1 MKYFK
6 FCSALVSCYQR
17 MPVSLFQ
24 VLNGMAVEILTRN
37 WYFKTVTAISAELL
51 VNSTCTSVSGLYIMF
66 LLKLKMHQIIYFL
79 KSVRELN
86 CPLRDSNV
94 KQLEKYL
101 AENSIPQKNSISQ
114 NKRQG
119 SGNWL
124 CTSA

>member
-24 VLNGMAVEILTRN
+24 VLNVMAVEILTRN

-51 VNSTCTSVSGLYIMF
+51 VNSTSVSGLYIMF
-66 LLKLKMHQIIYFL
+66 LLKWKMHQIIYFL